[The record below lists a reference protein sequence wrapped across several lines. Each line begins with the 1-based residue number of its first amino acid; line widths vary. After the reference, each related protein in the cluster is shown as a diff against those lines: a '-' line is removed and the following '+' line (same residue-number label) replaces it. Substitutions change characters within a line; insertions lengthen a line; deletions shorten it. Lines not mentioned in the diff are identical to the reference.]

1 MMGNVEKTTKEDKHK
16 QDKGQFRYNTPYG
29 YGVLDNFGA
38 HLVGRLLTFELVN
51 NKMVSGKLKGYG
63 QFDIMVTDSRTGQDL
78 IIMKHAIVSV
88 QGDLSVKL
96 NKWKEENDK
105 WHDEFEK
112 KKDVAIKRLR
122 GQEDDKGK

>member
-96 NKWKEENDK
+96 NK
-105 WHDEFEK
+105 
-112 KKDVAIKRLR
+112 
-122 GQEDDKGK
+122 

>member
-1 MMGNVEKTTKEDKHK
+1 MMETQETHKEDKTK
-16 QDKGQFRYNTPYG
+16 ARYITPYG

-38 HLVGRLLTFELVN
+38 HLIGKLLTFELVN

-63 QFDIMVTDSRTGQDL
+63 QFDIIVTDTRTGQDL

-96 NKWKEENDK
+96 NK
-105 WHDEFEK
+105 
-112 KKDVAIKRLR
+112 
-122 GQEDDKGK
+122 